1 MGHEASGIIHSV
13 GPAVTRLKPGDRV
26 AIEPGFP
33 CRRCKQCK
41 GGRYNVCPE
50 MKFAADP
57 PHNHGTLCRYFKIP
71 DDFAYKISDDLSL
84 QEAVLVE
91 PLSVA
96 VHANRLAG
104 LRPGQSVLV
113 QGSGT
118 IGLLMAATAKAFGAG
133 SVFVSDIQESKLQFA
148 KSFVSCVTFLPD
160 LASTP
165 EEDAERFKMEAEMTE
180 GVDVVLE
187 CTGVQASAQTGLY
200 ALAAG
205 GVFVQIGMGKPDQ
218 ILPLLAMCEKEIVFK
233 TSFRYGP
240 GDYEAALELLHS
252 KMVSVKPLISSTVP
266 FLNAAEAWEKTR
278 KGDGIKNLIEGVR
291 D

>member
-1 MGHEASGIIHSV
+1 MGHEASGIVHSV
-13 GPAVTRLKPGDRV
+13 GPGVTRLKPGDCV

-41 GGRYNVCPE
+41 GGRYNVCPD

-57 PHNHGTLCRYFKIP
+57 PNNHGTLCRYFKIP
-71 DDFAYKISDDLSL
+71 EDFAYKIPDNLSL

-118 IGLLMAATAKAFGAG
+118 IGLLMAATAKAFGA
-133 SVFVSDIQESKLQFA
+133 SAVFVSDIQETKLEFA
-148 KSFVSCVTFLPD
+148 KGFVDCATFVPD

-165 EEDAERFKMEAEMTE
+165 QEDASRFKMETGMAE

-187 CTGVQASAQTGLY
+187 CTGVQSSVQTGIY
-200 ALAAG
+200 ALAAS
-205 GVFVQIGMGKPDQ
+205 GVFVQIGMGKPEQ
-218 ILPLLAMCEKEIVFK
+218 TLPLLAMCEKEIVFK

-240 GDYEAALELLHS
+240 GDYEAALGLLQS
-252 KMVSVKPLISSTVP
+252 GIVSVKPLISSTVP
-266 FLNAAEAWEKTR
+266 FLNAAEAWERTR
-278 KGDGIKNLIEGVR
+278 NGDGIKNLIEGVR